1 MTTSNLLVPPKV
13 FEAFLAGCPLARS
26 AIIAELNAGV
36 VVARA
41 LDHLADDHDLDDGAP
56 APVKR
61 TA

>member
-1 MTTSNLLVPPKV
+1 MNNLLVPPRV
-13 FEAFLAGCPLARS
+13 FDAFVAGCPVARA
-26 AIIAELNAGV
+26 AILAELNAGV
-36 VVARA
+36 VVATA